1 MLPGAPCLPDV
12 EPTAL
17 LDTLDGGRVV
27 GRPSL
32 DELLDALL
40 DDLSLIGARP
50 DLDVLLPLLEL
61 LLL

>member
-1 MLPGAPCLPDV
+1 MLPVAPCLPGV

-40 DDLSLIGARP
+40 DDLSLIGARA

-61 LLL
+61 LL